1 MTATAI
7 SGWQEE
13 KRSAYLYRVIAAEE
27 SDPDKRQLF
36 RQLAEEAEKQ
46 AALWAAEMQ
55 KQGLPARPFD
65 PGLRLRLVAALVRIF
80 GPFRVR
86 GVLAAS
92 KIRGLSVYSGRR
104 LAGMHPLP
112 ATVDEVGASHR
123 GTSSSGGLRA
133 AVFGVN
139 DGLVS
144 IACLVLGVAGAASEQ
159 QTIVLTGMAGLMAGA
174 FSMAAGEYISMR
186 SQREMFEHQ
195 IDLEREELAQY
206 PQEETHELTLIYMA
220 RGMQPEQASALAQ
233 HMIADPK
240 LGLDTLAR
248 EELGL
253 NPDELGSP
261 WIAAVSSFLAF
272 VAGGLVPL
280 MPYLLGLGRLALPL
294 TMGLSALT
302 LFAVGAALSLFS
314 GKSAWMGG
322 LRMLLIGAAAGGMTY
337 LIGGLV
343 GASIA

>member
-1 MTATAI
+1 MSAAAI
-7 SGWQEE
+7 SGWKEE

-27 SDPDKRQLF
+27 NEPDKKQLF
-36 RQLAEEAEKQ
+36 GQLAEEAEKQ

-55 KQGLPARPFD
+55 RQGLPAPAFRP
-65 PGLRLRLVAALVRIF
+65 GMRLRLVARLVRAF
-80 GPFRVR
+80 GPARVK

-104 LAGMHPLP
+104 LAGTHPLP
-112 ATVDEVGASHR
+112 ASVDEVGASHR

-144 IACLVLGVAGAASEQ
+144 IACLVMGVAGAASEY

-174 FSMAAGEYISMR
+174 FSMAAGEYVSMR

-195 IDLEREELAQY
+195 INLEREELAQY

-220 RGMQPEQASALAQ
+220 RGMQPEQASTLAQ

-261 WIAAVSSFLAF
+261 WIAAVSSFMAF
-272 VAGGLVPL
+272 IAGGLVPML
-280 MPYLLGLGRLALPL
+280 PYLLGFGSAALL
-294 TMGLSALT
+294 STMGLSALT
-302 LFAVGAALSLFS
+302 LFAVGATLSLFS
-314 GKSAWMGG
+314 GKSAWAGG
-322 LRMLLIGAAAGGMTY
+322 LRMLLIGAAAGGLTY
-337 LIGGLV
+337 MIGGLV

>member
-1 MTATAI
+1 MTAAAI

-13 KRSAYLYRVIAAEE
+13 KRSAYLYCVIAAEE
-27 SDPDKRQLF
+27 RDPDKRQLF

-65 PGLRLRLVAALVRIF
+65 PGLRLRLVAALVRTF
-80 GPFRVR
+80 GPVRVR

-92 KIRGLSVYSGRR
+92 KVRGLSVYSGRR
-104 LAGMHPLP
+104 LAGTHPLP

-195 IDLEREELAQY
+195 IDLEREELAHY

-220 RGMQPEQASALAQ
+220 RGMQPEQARALAQ

-248 EELGL
+248 EELRL

-302 LFAVGAALSLFS
+302 LFAVGATLSLFS

-322 LRMLLIGAAAGGMTY
+322 VRMLLIGAAAGGMTY

>member
-1 MTATAI
+1 M
-7 SGWQEE
+7 
-13 KRSAYLYRVIAAEE
+13 
-27 SDPDKRQLF
+27 
-36 RQLAEEAEKQ
+36 
-46 AALWAAEMQ
+46 
-55 KQGLPARPFD
+55 
-65 PGLRLRLVAALVRIF
+65 RLRLVARLVRAF
-80 GPFRVR
+80 GPARVK

-104 LAGMHPLP
+104 LAGTHPLP
-112 ATVDEVGASHR
+112 ASVDEVGASHR

-144 IACLVLGVAGAASEQ
+144 IACLVMGVAGAASEY

-174 FSMAAGEYISMR
+174 FSMAAGEYVSMR

-195 IDLEREELAQY
+195 INLEREELAQY

-220 RGMQPEQASALAQ
+220 RGMQPEHASTLAQ

-261 WIAAVSSFLAF
+261 WIAAVSSFMAF
-272 VAGGLVPL
+272 IAGGLVPML
-280 MPYLLGLGRLALPL
+280 PYLLGFGSAALL
-294 TMGLSALT
+294 STMGLSALT
-302 LFAVGAALSLFS
+302 LFAVGATLSLFS
-314 GKSAWMGG
+314 GKSAWVGG
-322 LRMLLIGAAAGGMTY
+322 LRMLLIGAAAGGLTY
-337 LIGGLV
+337 MIGGLV